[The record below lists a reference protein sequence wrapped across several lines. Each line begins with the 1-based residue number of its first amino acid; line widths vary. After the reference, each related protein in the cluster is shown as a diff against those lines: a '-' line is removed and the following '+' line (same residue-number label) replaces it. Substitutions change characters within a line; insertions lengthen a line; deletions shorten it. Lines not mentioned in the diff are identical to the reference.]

1 MLIFQR
7 IGRQM
12 RITCCDKTCLV
23 WKEFAFEECRVSS
36 WLIIIDSSPRFLVYS
51 VDISR
56 YRGQYHSYR
65 IATIWE

>member
-12 RITCCDKTCLV
+12 RIIGDKTGLA
-23 WKEFAFEECRVSS
+23 WKEFAFEEYHIS
-36 WLIIIDSSPRFLVYS
+36 WLPIIDSSPRFLVYS

-56 YRGQYHSYR
+56 YRRQYHSYR
-65 IATIWE
+65 IAIIWE